1 MTQYCYKCKS
11 FLEPVFVEIAPREWV
26 GNMLI
31 SAEYRATCPICG
43 DETSDD
49 RSEECAECGGKFP
62 DGALKKGLCDDCSR
76 LANIDESIETINKL
90 NRRLK

>member
-31 SAEYRATCPICG
+31 AAEYRATCPICG
-43 DETSDD
+43 DETGHIVSVP
-49 RSEECAECGGKFP
+49 GFV
-62 DGALKKGLCDDCSR
+62 
-76 LANIDESIETINKL
+76 
-90 NRRLK
+90 RR